1 MRILIG
7 LNNKANKNLIVNWIG
22 LRYQLDIM
30 EQKEDLN
37 KEFDL
42 LIVDG
47 PVLEQLKDNIK
58 ARKGAETPVFLPV
71 LLITNR
77 DNVKFIT
84 KQLWVTVDEIILTPI
99 EKLELSARIEILLRA
114 RRLSLIT
121 QKMAITDPLTG
132 LYNRRHFFVITE
144 REICKV
150 KRNGGSITCL
160 MMDIDHFKRVNDTY
174 GHTIGDIV
182 LKEVA
187 RRIKSCLRDFDIVA
201 RYGGEEFVA
210 IIVDSNLSI
219 GQKIA
224 ERIRQRVS
232 EKPIELKNNIK
243 LPVSISIGVS
253 SQKAPDID
261 LDSLLQ
267 SADKNLYKAK
277 ESGRNKIVY

>member
-1 MRILIG
+1 MKILIG

-58 ARKGAETPVFLPV
+58 ARKDTETPVFLPV

-144 REICKV
+144 REISKV

-160 MMDIDHFKRVNDTY
+160 MMDIDHFKKVNDTY
-174 GHTIGDIV
+174 GHTIW
-182 LKEVA
+182 
-187 RRIKSCLRDFDIVA
+187 RYCPQRSCQ
-201 RYGGEEFVA
+201 E
-210 IIVDSNLSI
+210 
-219 GQKIA
+219 
-224 ERIRQRVS
+224 
-232 EKPIELKNNIK
+232 
-243 LPVSISIGVS
+243 
-253 SQKAPDID
+253 
-261 LDSLLQ
+261 
-267 SADKNLYKAK
+267 
-277 ESGRNKIVY
+277 NKILS

>member
-1 MRILIG
+1 MKILIG

-58 ARKGAETPVFLPV
+58 ARKDTETPVFLPV

-144 REICKV
+144 REISKV

-160 MMDIDHFKRVNDTY
+160 MMDIDHFKKVNDTY
-174 GHTIGDIV
+174 GHIIGDIV

-210 IIVDSNLSI
+210 IIVDTNLTI
-219 GQKIA
+219 AQKIA

-232 EKPIELKNNIK
+232 EKPIELENNIK

-253 SQKAPDID
+253 SQKAPNID
-261 LDSLLQ
+261 LHTLIQ
-267 SADKNLYKAK
+267 NADKNLYRAK
-277 ESGRNKIVY
+277 EFGRNRVVY

>member
-1 MRILIG
+1 MKILIG
-7 LNNKANKNLIVNWIG
+7 LNNKANKNLIVKWIG
-22 LRYQLDIM
+22 MRYQLDIM

-47 PVLEQLKDNIK
+47 PVLEELKDNIK
-58 ARKGAETPVFLPV
+58 SRKDTETPVFLPV

-114 RRLSLIT
+114 RRLSLLT

-132 LYNRRHFFVITE
+132 LYNRRHFFVIAE

-150 KRNGGSITCL
+150 KRNGGSIICL

-174 GHTIGDIV
+174 GHTVGDIV

-187 RRIKSCLRDFDIVA
+187 QRIKSCLRDFDIVA

-210 IIVDSNLSI
+210 IIVDLNSSI
-219 GQKIA
+219 AKKIA

-232 EKPIELKNNIK
+232 EKPIEVENNIS

-253 SQKAPDID
+253 SQKAPNID
-261 LDSLLQ
+261 LNTLIKN
-267 SADKNLYKAK
+267 ADKNLYRAK
-277 ESGRNKIVY
+277 ESGRNRIVY